1 MRRAFTILE
10 LLVATMLLA
19 MLVTILTMIF
29 NQSSV
34 AWTIGVA
41 SLTGLD
47 DIRRRDAVCCQT
59 AENAIRRDLSGG
71 QFSYVT
77 SVFASNADT
86 DSKSVVLRTRAVSAT
101 NPDAASSPPSLS
113 TTALDDPMP
122 NQTIALGSGSANRRA
137 AYIVGVTSWG
147 PDGEQ
152 GTWDD
157 ITTMPEEIVK

>member
-1 MRRAFTILE
+1 MRKAFTLLE

-41 SLTGLD
+41 SITDLK
-47 DIRRRDAVCCQT
+47 DARQQDAQMMDAADNAFL
-59 AENAIRRDLSGG
+59 AENDRLLRVVSVWDDSGN
-71 QFSYVT
+71 V
-77 SVFASNADT
+77 
-86 DSKSVVLRTRAVSAT
+86 RTRACEKL
-101 NPDAASSPPSLS
+101 SSGYVNKNDLRDQSGYS
-113 TTALDDPMP
+113 VRS
-122 NQTIALGSGSANRRA
+122 QGLGSSGSGESRT

-147 PDGEQ
+147 PDGQQ

-157 ITTMPEEIVK
+157 ITTMPEEVVK

>member
-19 MLVTILTMIF
+19 MLVTIMTMIF

-41 SLTGLD
+41 SLTGMDEL
-47 DIRRRDAVCCQT
+47 RKEDAICT
-59 AENAIRRDLSGG
+59 AEADDALLADDGGSLVRVVSVWNEDGSGLRQDGRTITRDITKLS
-71 QFSYVT
+71 
-77 SVFASNADT
+77 ASDMQDT
-86 DSKSVVLRTRAVSAT
+86 L
-101 NPDAASSPPSLS
+101 PDKNFP
-113 TTALDDPMP
+113 
-122 NQTIALGSGSANRRA
+122 LGSGSAQNRTS
-137 AYIVGVTSWG
+137 YLVGVTSWG

-157 ITTMPEEIVK
+157 ITTMPEEVVK